1 MHVLFVHGMGR
12 TPISGMP
19 ILLRLRANG
28 YAVSVFGYSTAFNDF
43 DAIRNRLRVRII
55 QMASQ
60 GDYVLVGHS
69 LGGVLLRS
77 ALQKLPHG
85 TNLPKHLFLLGSP
98 VRPAILARKLRKRF
112 IYRAI
117 TGDCGQL
124 LASRLRMKAIAP
136 ANVQTTSILG
146 TRGFYGEH
154 SPFGYELND
163 GVVSE
168 PELQADWISD
178 VVHVPVIHPLIP
190 ASSRVADIILDRMA
204 ARA

>member
-1 MHVLFVHGMGR
+1 
-12 TPISGMP
+12 
-19 ILLRLRANG
+19 
-28 YAVSVFGYSTAFNDF
+28 
-43 DAIRNRLRVRII
+43 
-55 QMASQ
+55 MASQ

-77 ALQKLPHG
+77 ALQEFPHG
-85 TNLPKHLFLLGSP
+85 TNPPKHLFLLGSP
-98 VRPAILARKLRKRF
+98 VLPAILVKKLRKRF

-124 LASRLRMKAIAP
+124 LASSLRMKAISP
-136 ANVQTTSILG
+136 INVQTTTFSILG
-146 TRGFYGEH
+146 FYGKH
-154 SPFGYELND
+154 SPFGYERND

-168 PELQADWISD
+168 SELQADWITD
-178 VVHVPVIHPLIP
+178 VVHVSVIHPLIP

>member
-19 ILLRLRANG
+19 ILFRLIANG

-77 ALQKLPHG
+77 ALRELPHG
-85 TNLPKHLFLLGSP
+85 TNPPKHLFLLGSP
-98 VRPAILARKLRKRF
+98 VRPAILAKTLRKRF

-124 LASRLRMKAIAP
+124 LASSLRMKAIGP
-136 ANVQTTSILG
+136 VNVQTTSILG

-154 SPFGYELND
+154 SPFGFELND

-168 PELQADWISD
+168 SELQADWITD
-178 VVHVPVIHPLIP
+178 VVHVAVIHPLIP

>member
-19 ILLRLRANG
+19 ILFRLRANG
-28 YAVSVFGYSTAFNDF
+28 YTVSVFGYSTAFNDF

-77 ALQKLPHG
+77 ALQELPHG
-85 TNLPKHLFLLGSP
+85 TNPPKHLFLLGSP
-98 VRPAILARKLRKRF
+98 VRPAILAKTLRKRF

-124 LASRLRMKAIAP
+124 LASSLRMKAIGP
-136 ANVQTTSILG
+136 VNVQTTSILG
-146 TRGFYGEH
+146 TRGFYGKH
-154 SPFGYELND
+154 SPFGFELND
-163 GVVSE
+163 GVVLES
-168 PELQADWISD
+168 ELQADWITD
-178 VVHVPVIHPLIP
+178 VVHVPVIHTLLP

-204 ARA
+204 AGS

>member
-12 TPISGMP
+12 TPISGMR
-19 ILLRLRANG
+19 ILFRLRANG
-28 YAVSVFGYSTAFNDF
+28 YAVSVFGYSTALNDF
-43 DAIRNRLRVRII
+43 DAIRNRLQVRII

-77 ALQKLPHG
+77 ALQELPHG
-85 TNLPKHLFLLGSP
+85 TNPPKHLFLLGSP
-98 VRPAILARKLRKRF
+98 VRPAILAKKLRKRF
-112 IYRAI
+112 IFRAI

-124 LASRLRMKAIAP
+124 LASSPRMKAIGP
-136 ANVQTTSILG
+136 VNVQTTSILG
-146 TRGFYGEH
+146 TRGFYGKY
-154 SPFGYELND
+154 SPFGFELND
-163 GVVSE
+163 GVVSKS
-168 PELQADWISD
+168 ELQADWITD
-178 VVHVPVIHPLIP
+178 VVHVSVMHSLLP

>member
-1 MHVLFVHGMGR
+1 MHILFVHGMGR

-19 ILLRLRANG
+19 ILFRLRANG

-43 DAIRNRLRVRII
+43 DAIRNRLLVRII

-69 LGGVLLRS
+69 LGGILLRS
-77 ALQKLPHG
+77 ALRALPHG
-85 TNLPKHLFLLGSP
+85 TNPPKHLFLLGSP
-98 VRPAILARKLRKRF
+98 VRPAILAKKLRKRF
-112 IYRAI
+112 IFRAI

-124 LASRLRMKAIAP
+124 LASSPRMKAIGP
-136 ANVQTTSILG
+136 VNVQTTSILG

-154 SPFGYELND
+154 SPFGFELND

-168 PELQADWISD
+168 SELQADWITD
-178 VVHVPVIHPLIP
+178 VVHVSVIHPFIP

>member
-19 ILLRLRANG
+19 ILFRLRANG
-28 YAVSVFGYSTAFNDF
+28 YAVSVFGYSAAFNDF
-43 DAIRNRLRVRII
+43 DAIRNRLRIRII

-77 ALQKLPHG
+77 ALQELPHG
-85 TNLPKHLFLLGSP
+85 MNPPKHLFLLGSP
-98 VRPAILARKLRKRF
+98 VRPAILAKKLRKRF

-124 LASRLRMKAIAP
+124 LASSLRMKAIGP
-136 ANVQTTSILG
+136 VNVQTTSILG
-146 TRGFYGEH
+146 TPGFYGEH
-154 SPFGYELND
+154 SPFGF
-163 GVVSE
+163 
-168 PELQADWISD
+168 
-178 VVHVPVIHPLIP
+178 
-190 ASSRVADIILDRMA
+190 
-204 ARA
+204 

>member
-19 ILLRLRANG
+19 ILFWLRANG
-28 YAVSVFGYSTAFNDF
+28 YTVSVFGYSTAFNDF

-77 ALQKLPHG
+77 ALQELPHG
-85 TNLPKHLFLLGSP
+85 TNPPKHLFLLGSP
-98 VRPAILARKLRKRF
+98 VRPAILAKKLRKRF

-124 LASRLRMKAIAP
+124 LASSLRMKAIGP
-136 ANVQTTSILG
+136 VNVQTTSILG
-146 TRGFYGEH
+146 TWGFYGKY
-154 SPFGYELND
+154 SPFGFELND

-168 PELQADWISD
+168 SELQADWITD
-178 VVHVPVIHPLIP
+178 VVHVPVIHTLIP

>member
-12 TPISGMP
+12 TPISGIP
-19 ILLRLRANG
+19 ILFRLRANG
-28 YAVSVFGYSTAFNDF
+28 YAVGVFSYSTAFNDF

-60 GDYVLVGHS
+60 GDYILVGHS

-77 ALQKLPHG
+77 ALRELPYG

-98 VRPAILARKLRKRF
+98 VRAAILAKKLRKR
-112 IYRAI
+112 IVYRAI

-124 LASRLRMKAIAP
+124 LASSLRMNAVGAV
-136 ANVQTTSILG
+136 NVQTTSILG

-154 SPFGYELND
+154 SPFGFELND
-163 GVVSE
+163 GLVSE
-168 PELQADWISD
+168 SELQADWITD
-178 VVHVPVIHPLIP
+178 VVHVSVMHTLLP

>member
-19 ILLRLRANG
+19 ILFRLRANG
-28 YAVSVFGYSTAFNDF
+28 YTVSVFGYSTAVNDF

-77 ALQKLPHG
+77 ALRDLPHG
-85 TNLPKHLFLLGSP
+85 TNPPKHLFLLGSP
-98 VRPAILARKLRKRF
+98 VRPAILAKKLRKRF
-112 IYRAI
+112 VYRAI

-124 LASRLRMKAIAP
+124 LASSLRMKAIGP
-136 ANVQTTSILG
+136 VNVQTTSILG

-154 SPFGYELND
+154 SPFGFELND

-168 PELQADWISD
+168 SELQADWITD
-178 VVHVPVIHPLIP
+178 VVHVSVIHPLLP
-190 ASSRVADIILDRMA
+190 ASSCVADIILDRMA

>member
-12 TPISGMP
+12 TPISGIP
-19 ILLRLRANG
+19 ILFRLRANG
-28 YAVSVFGYSTAFNDF
+28 YAVGVFGYSTAFNDF

-69 LGGVLLRS
+69 LGGILLRS
-77 ALQKLPHG
+77 TLQELPHG
-85 TNLPKHLFLLGSP
+85 ANPPKHLFLLGSP
-98 VRPAILARKLRKRF
+98 VRPAILAKKLRKRF
-112 IYRAI
+112 VYRAI

-124 LASRLRMKAIAP
+124 LASSLRMKAVGPVNI
-136 ANVQTTSILG
+136 QTTSILG

-154 SPFGYELND
+154 SPFGFELND
-163 GVVSE
+163 GLVSE
-168 PELQADWISD
+168 SELQADWISD
-178 VVHVPVIHPLIP
+178 VVHVSVMHTLLP
-190 ASSRVADIILDRMA
+190 ASSCVAGIILDRMA